1 MSFWEMTS
9 NLEATEGA
17 TSVFL
22 TLEDKVREVV
32 LERNLKD
39 LNEDGMERI
48 YNRHFEEN
56 RAQSVF
62 DLWIF

>member
-1 MSFWEMTS
+1 MSFWEMTT
-9 NLEATEGA
+9 NVEARERA
-17 TSVFL
+17 TSVFPP
-22 TLEDKVREVV
+22 LEDKVREVV
-32 LERNLKD
+32 LQRNLKD
-39 LNEDGMERI
+39 LNEDGMEII